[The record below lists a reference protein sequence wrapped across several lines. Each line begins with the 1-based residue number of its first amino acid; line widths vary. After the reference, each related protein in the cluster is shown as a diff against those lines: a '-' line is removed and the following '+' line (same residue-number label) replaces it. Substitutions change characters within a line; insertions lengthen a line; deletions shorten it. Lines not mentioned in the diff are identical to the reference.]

1 MTTYEA
7 DVYNDISFYVSSNVT
22 PKYLKLYVSSLTGTT
37 GSKSSTNAGIYV
49 TQAYVAINY
58 DLYYKTTLTQTTGGT
73 ISISPTGEQKSGTTI
88 TITASPNNGYSLEQ
102 YLVNGTGTTSKTFS
116 LTSDTTISASWLMNL
131 FFQ

>member
-7 DVYNDISFYVSSNVT
+7 DVYNDISFYISSNVT

-73 ISISPTGEQKSGTTI
+73 ISISPTGEQKSGRTI
-88 TITASPNNGYSLEQ
+88 TITASPNNGYSLNQ
-102 YLVNGTGTTSKTFS
+102 YLVNGTGTTSRTFS